1 MYPKFCPHCKTQL
14 TRSISTRETA
24 IRCDKCNF
32 QGSRTSY
39 TPLHHI
45 KLPLWVFSYLLVEQV
60 HRFPQVLNAS
70 EIRRKLGCAKNTA
83 TLLKRRLQLFHAEL
97 IPGIKEVLR
106 HKLMSEGT
114 SLLPETGDLTGKIS
128 NRSVVHMDGLALFSA
143 SQRSNGGRARWK
155 HTGQTASV
163 YLTDSVAE
171 ERGKFQIGT
180 LVHTMAVRRGPVF
193 LSSLP
198 SFKQKHVQPLLDFLP
213 ENTPVFSDDGFPWLS
228 RYNANHRSINHSARA
243 KDRKRNV
250 WARNRYSRD
259 GVNNNTAEGVQRI
272 VKHAFISGYSYTSP
286 EFSNM
291 YLSEFS
297 ALKGITVY
305 GLQNICDSL
314 ASLGYVR
321 RNDRVSPLGEQLT
334 PDHGYLRNRITEIRY
349 IPPTFRE
356 RNSLDHAS
364 TRRLIK
370 GKLKELLD
378 RNEFFEAR
386 QGHLDYLSFWEDAA
400 PYRRQLEKGYSAI
413 AHQLW
418 KKLERWDQSL
428 LSRIAVQIGA
438 PHRLLLRIV
447 RKWNRLGLAK
457 LDERWNP
464 TERRIYAYANRL
476 VSDLPDLLY
485 SYEMRDWMNLKRRTP
500 DQMLRRSQSK
510 YGLTR
515 QKRQAHIAELQ
526 K

>member
-14 TRSISTRETA
+14 NRDISTRETA
-24 IRCDKCNF
+24 IRCDACNF

-45 KLPLWVFSYLLVEQV
+45 KLPLWVFSYLLVEQI

-70 EIRRKLGCAKNTA
+70 EIQRKLGCAKNTA
-83 TLLKRRLQLFHAEL
+83 TKLKRRLQIFHSEL

-106 HKLMSEGT
+106 HKLMSEGN
-114 SLLPETGDLTGKIS
+114 SLLPETGDLTEKIS

-143 SQRSNGGRARWK
+143 SQRANGGRARWK

-171 ERGKFQIGT
+171 EKGKFQIGS
-180 LVHTMAVRRGPVF
+180 LVHTIAVKKGPVF

-213 ENTPVFSDDGFPWLS
+213 EHTPLFSDDGFPWLS

-272 VKHAFISGYSYTSP
+272 VKHAFISGYSYISP
-286 EFSNM
+286 EFSQM

-297 ALKGITVY
+297 GLKGIRVY
-305 GLQNICDSL
+305 GLQNICESL

-321 RNDRVSPLGEQLT
+321 KNDSPSVSGDAT
-334 PDHGYLRNRITEIRY
+334 RPDHRYLRNKIAKIRY
-349 IPPTFRE
+349 NPPSFRE

-370 GKLKELLD
+370 GKLKGLLD
-378 RNEFFEAR
+378 QNDFFEAR
-386 QGHLDYLSFWEDAA
+386 QGHLDYFSFWEDA
-400 PYRRQLEKGYSAI
+400 PLYRKALEKKYNAI
-413 AHQLW
+413 AHAFW
-418 KKLERWDQSL
+418 SKLDRWDQKHIR
-428 LSRIAVQIGA
+428 RIATEIKA
-438 PHRLLLRIV
+438 PHRLLLRIA

-464 TERRIYAYANRL
+464 TERRIYGYANRL

-485 SYEMRDWMNLKRRTP
+485 SYEMRDWMNLKPREARRI
-500 DQMLRRSQSK
+500 LRPLASK
-510 YGLTR
+510 YGLNR
-515 QKRQAHIAELQ
+515 NRRAEHIQELHQ
-526 K
+526 